1 MEVDSEALEVQSTL
15 QVFATLMSALRLAMA
30 MAVGEIDSIE
40 LENSDAP
47 LLLSISDQRKLGLTV
62 TLGEQD
68 RVYSSTLQAE
78 LIVTNMNGL
87 LGVRLL
93 PKHLAMLGISDAQPE
108 TQPDDMAMDCAPSST
123 TEQVLMD
130 AFSTNDIPFSTT
142 EVPFSVP
149 AYEPYSV
156 QQLASMG
163 ADLDLD
169 LSVAHGCQK
178 FHQELQQQHE
188 TYVAVEEETR
198 KTLSKSQR
206 KFLEQSVEEIQAS
219 DVSLWATLKNRKAQT
234 PLPRGCKTFLMEIF
248 AGAAVLTSMAMS
260 LGLPVAAPIDI
271 KVRAEIESHID
282 LMDPYCVTFAP
293 VCGPWGSWSRLN
305 LQRGEET
312 REAILQQRD
321 AWYPC
326 LKWIERMVRKRMA
339 RGRKFLVENPWP
351 SELWNT
357 LCMDKLICEAPM
369 DAETGEPLELVR
381 GDQCEFGL
389 CDQQNGLPYFK
400 PTGFMTASSGIK
412 NNVQRRCTGN
422 HTHQP
427 LEGGRRT
434 RLAQH
439 WPQALC
445 RAIINGLLDD
455 LHSRTVF
462 CSFP

>member
-1 MEVDSEALEVQSTL
+1 MDQVEEIFKTCLVVARVKAAEDQCQQMSSGAMHRIMDAVCMTMSESMPSSQPSSMASQADEKDNKPLSFGEYRGRTFQDVLQNERKYVEWCLTQSATSNRKLREFINYIQRRCNPRFGLMATATTTAGGSENDLIAILDSGCNRTCHGDKWLKRYMSTVDQHHFPLEPDHGGGFRGIGGAINTTGVRNL
-15 QVFATLMSALRLAMA
+15 DVCFEIGDG

-93 PKHLAMLGISDAQPE
+93 PKHLAMLGVSDAQPE
-108 TQPDDMAMDCAPSST
+108 PQPDDMTMDCDPSSG
-123 TEQVLMD
+123 QVLMD

-198 KTLSKSQR
+198 KTLSKGQR

-219 DVSLWATLKNRKAQT
+219 DVSLWATLKNKKAQT

-248 AGAAVLTSMAMS
+248 AGAAVLTSMAM
-260 LGLPVAAPIDI
+260 
-271 KVRAEIESHID
+271 
-282 LMDPYCVTFAP
+282 
-293 VCGPWGSWSRLN
+293 
-305 LQRGEET
+305 
-312 REAILQQRD
+312 
-321 AWYPC
+321 
-326 LKWIERMVRKRMA
+326 
-339 RGRKFLVENPWP
+339 
-351 SELWNT
+351 
-357 LCMDKLICEAPM
+357 
-369 DAETGEPLELVR
+369 
-381 GDQCEFGL
+381 
-389 CDQQNGLPYFK
+389 
-400 PTGFMTASSGIK
+400 
-412 NNVQRRCTGN
+412 
-422 HTHQP
+422 
-427 LEGGRRT
+427 
-434 RLAQH
+434 
-439 WPQALC
+439 
-445 RAIINGLLDD
+445 
-455 LHSRTVF
+455 
-462 CSFP
+462 

>member
-1 MEVDSEALEVQSTL
+1 M
-15 QVFATLMSALRLAMA
+15 
-30 MAVGEIDSIE
+30 
-40 LENSDAP
+40 
-47 LLLSISDQRKLGLTV
+47 
-62 TLGEQD
+62 
-68 RVYSSTLQAE
+68 
-78 LIVTNMNGL
+78 
-87 LGVRLL
+87 
-93 PKHLAMLGISDAQPE
+93 
-108 TQPDDMAMDCAPSST
+108 
-123 TEQVLMD
+123 
-130 AFSTNDIPFSTT
+130 
-142 EVPFSVP
+142 
-149 AYEPYSV
+149 
-156 QQLASMG
+156 
-163 ADLDLD
+163 D

-198 KTLSKSQR
+198 KTLSKGQR

-339 RGRKFLVENPWP
+339 RGRKFFG
-351 SELWNT
+351 
-357 LCMDKLICEAPM
+357 
-369 DAETGEPLELVR
+369 GESMA
-381 GDQCEFGL
+381 
-389 CDQQNGLPYFK
+389 K
-400 PTGFMTASSGIK
+400 
-412 NNVQRRCTGN
+412 
-422 HTHQP
+422 
-427 LEGGRRT
+427 
-434 RLAQH
+434 
-439 WPQALC
+439 
-445 RAIINGLLDD
+445 
-455 LHSRTVF
+455 
-462 CSFP
+462 

>member
-1 MEVDSEALEVQSTL
+1 M
-15 QVFATLMSALRLAMA
+15 
-30 MAVGEIDSIE
+30 
-40 LENSDAP
+40 
-47 LLLSISDQRKLGLTV
+47 
-62 TLGEQD
+62 
-68 RVYSSTLQAE
+68 
-78 LIVTNMNGL
+78 
-87 LGVRLL
+87 
-93 PKHLAMLGISDAQPE
+93 
-108 TQPDDMAMDCAPSST
+108 
-123 TEQVLMD
+123 
-130 AFSTNDIPFSTT
+130 
-142 EVPFSVP
+142 
-149 AYEPYSV
+149 
-156 QQLASMG
+156 
-163 ADLDLD
+163 
-169 LSVAHGCQK
+169 
-178 FHQELQQQHE
+178 
-188 TYVAVEEETR
+188 
-198 KTLSKSQR
+198 
-206 KFLEQSVEEIQAS
+206 
-219 DVSLWATLKNRKAQT
+219 
-234 PLPRGCKTFLMEIF
+234 
-248 AGAAVLTSMAMS
+248 
-260 LGLPVAAPIDI
+260 AAPIDI
-271 KVRAEIESHID
+271 KLDGTDLLDPKVRAEIESHID

-389 CDQQNGLPYFK
+389 CDQQNGLPHFK

-412 NNVQRRCTGN
+412 NNVQRRCNGN

-462 CSFP
+462 AAFHEASTEEADHDGADLRQLGLHLQRR